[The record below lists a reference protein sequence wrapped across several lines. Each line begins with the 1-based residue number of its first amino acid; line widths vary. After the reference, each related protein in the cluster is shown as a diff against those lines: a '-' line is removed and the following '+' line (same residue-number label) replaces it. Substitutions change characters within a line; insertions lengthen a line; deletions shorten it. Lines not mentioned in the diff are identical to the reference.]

1 MTCNI
6 CGGNAGR
13 ISPDGAHF
21 LCAARK
27 SMRLPTPCLG
37 FKCPTCE
44 GRGHTARK
52 TTGVAMFFDAGPAA
66 ISQSINAVFPE
77 CPTCEGRGSVTT
89 TLLDHDDGY
98 PDDTTEQTRD

>member
-1 MTCNI
+1 
-6 CGGNAGR
+6 
-13 ISPDGAHF
+13 
-21 LCAARK
+21 
-27 SMRLPTPCLG
+27 
-37 FKCPTCE
+37 
-44 GRGHTARK
+44 
-52 TTGVAMFFDAGPAA
+52 MFFDAGPAA